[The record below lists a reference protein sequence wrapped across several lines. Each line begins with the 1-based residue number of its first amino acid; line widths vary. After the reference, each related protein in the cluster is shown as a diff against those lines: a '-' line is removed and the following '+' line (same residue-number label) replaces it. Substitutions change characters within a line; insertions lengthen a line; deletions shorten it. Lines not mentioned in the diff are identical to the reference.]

1 LYVSF
6 GLASYCSFLIIIF
19 NDYKSPLATKPK
31 SEIDDLFAD
40 ADSEEDSDIFSS
52 RKTIKTRTKEPNA
65 SDNTYSPANV
75 EEIPKK
81 FLDAITPE
89 IAGVAI
95 NTSET
100 KVNFPNLFSDDENDD
115 ADLFGNS
122 KKQSPT
128 FTSTPSSTTQELN
141 RKVSCRYNL
150 YVDVFRWIAD
160 Y

>member
-6 GLASYCSFLIIIF
+6 GLASYCSFLIIIC

-52 RKTIKTRTKEPNA
+52 RKIIKKRTKESTV
-65 SDNTYSPANV
+65 SDNTYSSAN
-75 EEIPKK
+75 EELPKK
-81 FLDAITPE
+81 FLDAVTPE
-89 IAGVAI
+89 IAGVATS
-95 NTSET
+95 TSET

-115 ADLFGNS
+115 SDLFGNR
-122 KKQSPT
+122 KKQSSI

-141 RKVSCRYNL
+141 RKVSCQYNL
-150 YVDVFRWIAD
+150 YVDVFRWIGD
-160 Y
+160 H